1 MAAIRPFTSEYDE
14 YLKDES
20 RSVGEAQ
27 TVSFPA
33 DEEQVRA
40 ILRQLHED
48 ATPVTVQG
56 GRTGLAAGAVPHG
69 GHVLNLSKMNRC
81 LGMRVQ
87 DAGVAAENPAGQ
99 PAFFV
104 SVQPGVVLSQL
115 RKDLEDKNVATASW
129 DAQSLAAWE
138 RFCDAPEQFFPT
150 DPTETSATIGGIV
163 ACNASGARSF
173 SYGPA
178 RPHVSALRVVLSDG
192 DVLELRRGETFADG
206 NRLDLVTESGG
217 ALAVELPSYTMPRA
231 KNASGYYA
239 APGMDAIDLFIG
251 SDGTLGVITQ
261 IELAL
266 LPVPAVTWGV
276 SCFLPSEQAAL
287 DLTVLV
293 REDLSCAA
301 AIEYFDADALDILRV
316 QKAQSTAFASLPA
329 IADDARCCVYVEL
342 ACGSEE
348 EAYEALYRL
357 GGLLTQV
364 GGSEE
369 ATWVGRTALDREAQR
384 FFRHAVPESVNM
396 LIDERRKADP
406 TITKLGSDM
415 AVPDE
420 HLHEVVAMYRRTL
433 AEEGLQTAVWGHIGD
448 NHLHVNV
455 LPRDHEDYAR
465 GKALYQRWAQT
476 VSDLGGAVSAEHG
489 VGKLKRD
496 FLRTMYGDEAIAQMA
511 RTKLQLDP
519 KAQLGRG
526 NLFGEELLAAANDQV
541 KKG

>member
-20 RSVGEAQ
+20 RSMGEAQ
-27 TVSFPA
+27 TVSFPT

-87 DAGVAAENPAGQ
+87 DADVAAENPAGQ

-115 RKDLEDKNVATASW
+115 RKDLEDKNVATAGW

-206 NRLDLVTESGG
+206 NRLDLVTESGR

-287 DLTVLV
+287 DLTVLA
-293 REDLSCAA
+293 RENLSCAA